1 MVVKESG
8 SDLRIRLTNV
18 SNLTESDIERSG
30 PWLIEQVKELCRLA
44 LDYLRSSDI
53 TERSV
58 ACPELNAIYRIYR
71 NKIYKDPLEKFTKWC
86 AWTHSSKL
94 PGRFQSDPRG
104 RWLSNRHCHVASGLR
119 TSSTMEFSEGTKK
132 LIHWC

>member
-53 TERSV
+53 TERRR

-71 NKIYKDPLEKFTKWC
+71 NKIYKR
-86 AWTHSSKL
+86 S
-94 PGRFQSDPRG
+94 PR
-104 RWLSNRHCHVASGLR
+104 
-119 TSSTMEFSEGTKK
+119 E
-132 LIHWC
+132 IH